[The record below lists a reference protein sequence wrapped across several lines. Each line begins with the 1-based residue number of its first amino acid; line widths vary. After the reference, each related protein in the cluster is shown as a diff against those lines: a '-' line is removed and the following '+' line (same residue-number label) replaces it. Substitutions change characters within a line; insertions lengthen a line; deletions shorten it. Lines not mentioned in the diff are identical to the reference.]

1 MKHVR
6 ELSLSLNIYTFS
18 IISSLSCCRDVSQIF
33 IRRFSEVLY
42 THEQMCF
49 ENAYL
54 RRIQQES
61 DESHLSL
68 NTASDRQKYISCAL
82 DRMLHKYPSSNDI
95 HIIGHELFTYKEV
108 SLKHL
113 GDIAQIIH
121 VTENTRIW
129 FESLLEINF
138 PSFHKQTRSSRLN

>member
-33 IRRFSEVLY
+33 IGRFSEVLY

-49 ENAYL
+49 KNAYL

-68 NTASDRQKYISCAL
+68 NTASDHQKYISWAL
-82 DRMLHKYPSSNDI
+82 DRMLHKYPSSNHI
-95 HIIGHELFTYKEV
+95 HIIGHELFTYKDV
-108 SLKHL
+108 SPKHL

-121 VTENTRIW
+121 VTENTRILS
-129 FESLLEINF
+129 ESHLEINF
-138 PSFHKQTRSSRLN
+138 PSFNKHTCSSRLN

>member
-18 IISSLSCCRDVSQIF
+18 ITSLSCCRDVSQIF
-33 IRRFSEVLY
+33 IGRFSEVLY
-42 THEQMCF
+42 IHEQICF

-82 DRMLHKYPSSNDI
+82 DRMLHKYPSSIHI
-95 HIIGHELFTYKEV
+95 HIIGNELFTHNGV
-108 SLKHL
+108 SLNHL
-113 GDIAQIIH
+113 RDIAQIIH
-121 VTENTRIW
+121 VTENTRILS
-129 FESLLEINF
+129 ESLPEVNF
-138 PSFHKQTRSSRLN
+138 PSFHRETRSSRLN